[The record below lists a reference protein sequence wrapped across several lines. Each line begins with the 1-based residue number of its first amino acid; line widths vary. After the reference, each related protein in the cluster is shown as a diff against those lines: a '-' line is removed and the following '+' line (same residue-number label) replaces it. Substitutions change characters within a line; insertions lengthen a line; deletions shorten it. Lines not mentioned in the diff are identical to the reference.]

1 MSGHSKWSTIKHKK
15 GALDAKRGALFTKL
29 AREVTVAAKA
39 GGGDPGMNPRLR
51 LAIDKARQGNMPL
64 DNIERAIKK
73 GTGEGSSAADFVEVF
88 YEGYGPGGAALLVQ
102 VLTDNKN
109 RTASDVRT
117 IFSRGGGNLGGAGS
131 VAWQFEQRAVLT
143 AESVAEESAEDAEL
157 AAIDAGADDVN
168 FDDGTLRVTGEPTD
182 LDQLAS
188 ALRDAG
194 VEPNNASLEMV
205 PKTLTALESS
215 QATQTMRLID
225 KLEDL
230 DDVQNVFTNADFPEE
245 ALAAYSSA

>member
-29 AREVTVAAKA
+29 AREVTVAAKS

-168 FDDGTLRVTGEPTD
+168 FDDGTLRVTGEPAD

-205 PKTLTALESS
+205 PKTLTALQSP

-245 ALAAYSSA
+245 ALAEYSTA

>member
-73 GTGEGSSAADFVEVF
+73 GTGEGSSAADFVEVV

-168 FDDGTLRVTGEPTD
+168 FDDGTLRVTGEPAD
-182 LDQLAS
+182 LDQLAG

-194 VEPNNASLEMV
+194 VEPNSASLEMV

-245 ALAAYSSA
+245 ALAEYSSA